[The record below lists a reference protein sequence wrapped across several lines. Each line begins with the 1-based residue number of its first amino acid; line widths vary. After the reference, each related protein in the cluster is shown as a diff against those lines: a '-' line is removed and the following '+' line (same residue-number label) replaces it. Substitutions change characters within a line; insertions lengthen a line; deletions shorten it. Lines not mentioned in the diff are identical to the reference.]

1 MFELVKPKAFSR
13 NNMKELII
21 ANLLLRRSR
30 ALARRSQVRK
40 LSLNESNENLAS
52 TFRSGNSGI
61 GSCTWTR
68 YAEEVAIYFGA
79 IKGGRFLITRH
90 DVPFYISKRL
100 NVLDLSI
107 STLYTENT
115 FYPLFYTILSFIFE
129 IIPGKL

>member
-1 MFELVKPKAFSR
+1 
-13 NNMKELII
+13 
-21 ANLLLRRSR
+21 RSR

-90 DVPFYISKRL
+90 KFHFRESLIFSLRDNSDKF
-100 NVLDLSI
+100 LSRKHLLT
-107 STLYTENT
+107 S
-115 FYPLFYTILSFIFE
+115 LS
-129 IIPGKL
+129 